1 MKFLVRGK
9 DSFLE
14 AKVEGGEL
22 KATHIKVDPKELVHF
37 GSDIVERAG
46 FDSTEYITVEYLDK
60 MRNFGADYIFVSQ
73 NEEEVDFAQS
83 GKRLIAVTV
92 YKKR

>member
-14 AKVEGGEL
+14 AKVVGGEL
-22 KATHIKVDPKELVHF
+22 KATNIKVDPKKLIHF
-37 GSDIVERAG
+37 GSDIVARAE
-46 FDSTEYITVEYLDK
+46 FDSSGYLRSEYMDEMGKYGVDYLLL
-60 MRNFGADYIFVSQ
+60 SQ
-73 NEEEVDFAQS
+73 HEEEVDFAQS
-83 GKRLIAVTV
+83 GKRLIAVTA